1 MIDKDTVKLSIII
14 PCYNEKNTIAEIIDQ
29 ILQLNKI
36 KKQIIVVDDKSND
49 GSEQIIKKYES
60 KKKIEAI
67 YHDFN
72 QGKGASIISAKRLI
86 NGTNEISVTD
96 STTTFGTNLV
106 LPNNVNIGSVGKSDA
121 ITISTAGIA
130 KMIKQLADD
139 KLKVKLALSL
149 HAANDEKR
157 NKIESEI
164 ILIAFDLNK
173 SSDLFKSDPERYQVI
188 LNTQRFIRDI
198 DQLHLIDGDGNL
210 IRSAGNS
217 VYKKIENRA
226 MQMVIN
232 DDRPLKI
239 INTFENKSAAVVRLS
254 NYENTYLY
262 VLKYIDK
269 NISNYLIKSEEAVN
283 FYYTVENQ
291 NLGIRISFAIIYI
304 TLVTLLLFLSIT
316 IAIRFSSR
324 FFISINNLI
333 TASEKIGKG
342 NLDTKVPD
350 LKADIEMERLNKNFN
365 SMIDRLKNQQEKLLT
380 NERHEAWE
388 NVARKLAH
396 EIKNPL
402 TPIQLTIDNLKTKY
416 LPNIENEKQEKYL
429 NNLKTIL
436 KQIKQIENLVNEFS
450 DFARMP
456 KPLFKPNN
464 LNVVIKENINL
475 VNKFDSSV
483 KIRLV
488 NHLSKDVII
497 KFDNEQFNRLFFN
510 LIKNSVESIQE
521 KAEKDSKTDKNID
534 IEIRQ
539 RRDYINI
546 NIVDTGTGFKNKKT
560 KDIIKP
566 YFTTKEK
573 GTGLGLSIVDKII
586 SDHEGSIKFLNHKNG
601 AKIQIIIPYKK

>member
-1 MIDKDTVKLSIII
+1 MFALLKRNLF
-14 PCYNEKNTIAEIIDQ
+14 
-29 ILQLNKI
+29 
-36 KKQIIVVDDKSND
+36 IIVIFILTISLGFLTFLTFINKSFIKLNEDNLEILLISNVILVILFFILIFIDIKNSIKNNINVRGSIANRKYIVSFALFTLIPSLLIAIFSLFIFSFALDKYFD
-49 GSEQIIKKYES
+49 
-60 KKKIEAI
+60 KKI
-67 YHDFN
+67 
-72 QGKGASIISAKRLI
+72 
-86 NGTNEISVTD
+86 
-96 STTTFGTNLV
+96 TTAV
-106 LPNNVNIGSVGKSDA
+106 NNSYE
-121 ITISTAGIA
+121 IA
-130 KMIKQLADD
+130 KNY
-139 KLKVKLALSL
+139 V
-149 HAANDEKR
+149 DEKR

-164 ILIAFDLNK
+164 VLIAFDLNK
-173 SSDLFKSDPERYQVI
+173 YADLYNSDPDRYQLI
-188 LNTQRFIRDI
+188 LNTQRFLRDI
-198 DQLHLIDGDGNL
+198 DQLHLIDKDGIL
-210 IRSAGNS
+210 LRSAANS
-217 VYKKIENRA
+217 VYKKIEDRA
-226 MQMVIN
+226 MEMVKD

-254 NYENTYLY
+254 NYENTFLY

-333 TASEKIGKG
+333 TASENIGKG
-342 NLDTKVPD
+342 NLNTKVPD
-350 LKADIEMERLNKNFN
+350 IKADIEMERLNKNFN

-416 LPNIENEKQEKYL
+416 LPNGETFNQEKYL
-429 NNLKTIL
+429 NNLKTIH
-436 KQIKQIENLVNEFS
+436 KQIKQIENLANEFS

-464 LNVVIKENINL
+464 LNQVINDNINL
-475 VNKFDSSV
+475 VNKLDNSIQ
-483 KIRLV
+483 IRLI
-488 NHLSKDVII
+488 NHFAKEVVL

-521 KAEKDSKTDKNID
+521 KATKDSKIDKNID

-586 SDHEGSIKFLNHKNG
+586 SDHEGSIKFLNHKKG

>member
-1 MIDKDTVKLSIII
+1 MFALLKRNLFIIVIFVLTISLGFLTFLTFIDKSFIKLNDDSLEILLISNIALVLLFFVLIFIDIKNSIKNNINIRGSVANRKYIVSFALFTLI
-14 PCYNEKNTIAEIIDQ
+14 PSLLIAIFSLFIFSFALEKYFD
-29 ILQLNKI
+29 
-36 KKQIIVVDDKSND
+36 
-49 GSEQIIKKYES
+49 
-60 KKKIEAI
+60 KKI
-67 YHDFN
+67 
-72 QGKGASIISAKRLI
+72 
-86 NGTNEISVTD
+86 
-96 STTTFGTNLV
+96 TTAV
-106 LPNNVNIGSVGKSDA
+106 NNSYE
-121 ITISTAGIA
+121 IA
-130 KMIKQLADD
+130 KNY
-139 KLKVKLALSL
+139 V
-149 HAANDEKR
+149 DEKR

-164 ILIAFDLNK
+164 VLIAFDLNK
-173 SSDLFKSDPERYQVI
+173 YFDLYKSDPDRYQVI
-188 LNTQRFIRDI
+188 LNTQRFLRDI
-198 DQLHLIDGDGNL
+198 DQLHLINQDGKL
-210 IRSAGNS
+210 LRSAANS
-217 VYKKIENRA
+217 DYKKIEDRA
-226 MQMVIN
+226 MQMVKN

-254 NYENTYLY
+254 NYENTFLY

-269 NISNYLIKSEEAVN
+269 NISNYLIESEEAVN

-291 NLGIRISFAIIYI
+291 NLGIRISFAIIYV

-333 TASEKIGKG
+333 TASESIGKG

-365 SMIDRLKNQQEKLLT
+365 SMIERLKNQQEKLLT

-402 TPIQLTIDNLKTKY
+402 TPIQLIIDNLKTKY
-416 LPNIENEKQEKYL
+416 LPNIENERQEKYL

-464 LNVVIKENINL
+464 LNNVINENISL
-475 VNKFDSSV
+475 VNKFDNSI

-488 NHLSKDVII
+488 NHLSKEVILN
-497 KFDNEQFNRLFFN
+497 FDNEQFNRLFFN
-510 LIKNSVESIQE
+510 LIKNSVESVQE
-521 KAEKDSKTDKNID
+521 KALKDSKTEKNID

-539 RRDYINI
+539 KRDYINI

>member
-1 MIDKDTVKLSIII
+1 MFALLKRNLFIIAI
-14 PCYNEKNTIAEIIDQ
+14 FILTISLAFLTFLTFINKSFI
-29 ILQLNKI
+29 QLNEENLEILLISNIVLVLIFFVLIFIDIRNSI
-36 KKQIIVVDDKSND
+36 KNNINVRGSIANRKYIVSFALFTLIPSLLIAIFSLFIFSFALDKYFD
-49 GSEQIIKKYES
+49 
-60 KKKIEAI
+60 KKI
-67 YHDFN
+67 
-72 QGKGASIISAKRLI
+72 
-86 NGTNEISVTD
+86 
-96 STTTFGTNLV
+96 TTAV
-106 LPNNVNIGSVGKSDA
+106 NNSYE
-121 ITISTAGIA
+121 IA
-130 KMIKQLADD
+130 KNY
-139 KLKVKLALSL
+139 V
-149 HAANDEKR
+149 DEKR

-164 ILIAFDLNK
+164 VLIAFDLNK
-173 SSDLFKSDPERYQVI
+173 YSELFKSDPERFQII
-188 LNTQRFIRDI
+188 LNTQRYLRDI
-198 DQLHLIDGDGNL
+198 DQLHLIDQDGNL
-210 IRSAGNS
+210 IRSAAKS
-217 VYKKIENRA
+217 KYKKIEDRA
-226 MQMVIN
+226 IRMVKN

-254 NYENTYLY
+254 SFENTFLY
-262 VLKYIDK
+262 VLKNIDK

-291 NLGIRISFAIIYI
+291 NLGIRISFAIIYV

-333 TASEKIGKG
+333 TASESIGKG

-350 LKADIEMERLNKNFN
+350 LKADIEMEKLNKNFN
-365 SMIDRLKNQQEKLLT
+365 LMIERLKNQQEKLLT

-416 LPNIENEKQEKYL
+416 LPNVENEKKEKFL
-429 NNLKTIL
+429 SNLKTIL

-456 KPLFKPNN
+456 KPLFKQNN
-464 LNVVIKENINL
+464 LNIVINDNINL
-475 VNKFDSSV
+475 VNKFDTTI

-488 NHLSKDVII
+488 NHLSKDVIM

-510 LIKNSVESIQE
+510 LIKNSLESIQE
-521 KAEKDSKTDKNID
+521 KAEKDSKTGKNID

-586 SDHEGSIKFLNHKNG
+586 SDHGGSIKFLNHKNG
-601 AKIQIIIPYKK
+601 AKIQIIIPYIK

>member
-1 MIDKDTVKLSIII
+1 MFALLKRNLFIAVIFILTISLAFLTFLTFIDKSFIKLNEDNLEILLFSNIGLVFLFFVLIFIDIKNSIKNNINVRGSVANRKYII
-14 PCYNEKNTIAEIIDQ
+14 SFALFTLIPSLLIAIFSLFIFSFA
-29 ILQLNKI
+29 L
-36 KKQIIVVDDKSND
+36 DKYFD
-49 GSEQIIKKYES
+49 
-60 KKKIEAI
+60 KKI
-67 YHDFN
+67 
-72 QGKGASIISAKRLI
+72 
-86 NGTNEISVTD
+86 
-96 STTTFGTNLV
+96 TTAV
-106 LPNNVNIGSVGKSDA
+106 NNSYE
-121 ITISTAGIA
+121 IA
-130 KMIKQLADD
+130 KNY
-139 KLKVKLALSL
+139 V
-149 HAANDEKR
+149 DEKR

-164 ILIAFDLNK
+164 VLIAFDLNK
-173 SSDLFKSDPERYQVI
+173 YSDLYKTNPDRFQLI
-188 LNTQRFIRDI
+188 LNTQRYLRDI
-198 DQLHLIDGDGNL
+198 DQLHLINEKGEL
-210 IRSAGNS
+210 IRSAVDS
-217 VYKKIENRA
+217 KYKKIEDRA
-226 MQMVIN
+226 MQMVKN

-254 NYENTYLY
+254 NFDNTFLY

-269 NISNYLIKSEEAVN
+269 NISNYLIKSEEAIN

-291 NLGIRISFAIIYI
+291 NFGIRISFAIIYI

-333 TASEKIGKG
+333 TASEKIGNG
-342 NLDTKVPD
+342 NFDTKVPD

-416 LPNIENEKQEKYL
+416 LPNAEKEKQEKYL

-456 KPLFKPNN
+456 KPLFKSNN
-464 LNVVIKENINL
+464 LNLVIKENINL
-475 VNKFDSSV
+475 VSKFDNSI
-483 KIRLV
+483 KIRLI
-488 NHLSKDVII
+488 NHLTKDVIL

-510 LIKNSVESIQE
+510 LIKNSVESIHE
-521 KAEKDSKTDKNID
+521 KLEKDSKSNKNID

-539 RRDYINI
+539 RRDYIII
-546 NIVDTGTGFKNKKT
+546 NIEDTGTGFKNKKT
-560 KDIIKP
+560 KDLIKP

-573 GTGLGLSIVDKII
+573 GTGLGLSIVDKIV